1 MSEATREIADDV
13 TKLLD
18 NGWHV
23 MLYKN
28 QLDSY
33 TASARHRS
41 SGRHEIT
48 DDFTPSKALYRLTEK
63 AITGRIVDSKEFA
76 PIPDPSKSLG
86 ELKEAA
92 REAEQ
97 VFNRL
102 LPLVSMP
109 GCGKDRRAVESALTK
124 LTAALAALEGT

>member
-1 MSEATREIADDV
+1 MSENFPVTYEGIHGCQITFQHKDDRAVCSCGTQNSYQEIS
-13 TKLLD
+13 
-18 NGWHV
+18 G
-23 MLYKN
+23 
-28 QLDSY
+28 S
-33 TASARHRS
+33 SAWVES
-41 SGRHEIT
+41 Q
-48 DDFTPSKALYRLTEK
+48 
-63 AITGRIVDSKEFA
+63 
-76 PIPDPSKSLG
+76 IPDPSKSLG